1 MKNIDNG
8 RRRFALGT
16 ALGIGGVV
24 SGVFT
29 ATSLF
34 SQIKDFDKEKNAF
47 SIEPNIWLEIRE
59 DNKIVITIPRS
70 ELGQGV
76 RTSLSMITAEELDA
90 DWDLILPVNAVGDSK
105 YGNQSTGG
113 STSMRVFWDILRTA
127 GAQARMLL
135 LASAAQLWQIPI
147 DKCRTEKSY
156 VYEID
161 GQRSVPYSELI
172 DIASTLPVP
181 PASSVKLKQPS
192 EFKIIGKTKWHIDN
206 PDIVTGKAIFGSD
219 FRMEGMK
226 YAVVLR
232 PTEIGGSLKSFD
244 DTKAKNIDGYIASYQ
259 IPQGLAV
266 VAESTYIALSASDSI
281 NAEWNPGPIST
292 KDSRIITQELINTIG
307 NLPSLPLNTS
317 KTVESV
323 YEVPLLA
330 HATMEPM
337 NSFAHYHDDK
347 CDVWT
352 ITQNPQNARTR
363 VAGAVGLAQSDV
375 TVNVLLAG
383 GGFGRGHINDFVEMA
398 ARISKLS
405 GYPIKLF
412 YTKADCIRND
422 YYRSMSIHSVKAGI
436 DNSGKIT
443 GWIHKVA
450 SQGSVNGSNPSFQV
464 PNIQNLSSSRN
475 YSIPTGP
482 WRSVNSSQVV
492 FVNESLMDELAI
504 LANADPLEFRL
515 NITTNSRLK
524 RVIELVAEKAEWSKK
539 LPDNWGRGIA
549 CNVAYGSFA
558 AHVVEVSVS
567 NLGILKVERV
577 VAALDCGIAINPGNI
592 EAQFV
597 GSAIDGLSTAIKSEI
612 TIKNGRIEQ
621 SGFHNFQWLTMRES
635 PNIEVHIF
643 PSNESPGGIGELGFP
658 SVSPALCN
666 AIYDACKIRIK
677 RLPIK
682 HTSLHT
688 SHNYDDKIYQSNI
701 NIYPN
706 PFEDFVNVEFDI
718 STSQFGKYEFSVF
731 DILGNRVFSRQKE
744 YYHNRINEQLNLSKL
759 ISGAYILTIKMD
771 KNILFSNKLIKLSK

>member
-1 MKNIDNG
+1 MKNTDSG
-8 RRRFALGT
+8 RRRFVLGT
-16 ALGIGGVV
+16 ALGIGGIV

-34 SQIKDFDKEKNAF
+34 SQIKDFDKKINAF

-90 DWDLILPVNAVGDSK
+90 DWDLILPINAVGDAK

-113 STSMRVFWDILRTA
+113 STSTRFFWTTLRTA
-127 GAQARMLL
+127 GAQARMLF

-181 PASSVKLKQPS
+181 PAESVKLKQPS

-206 PDIVTGKAIFGSD
+206 SEIVTGKAIYGSD

-232 PTEIGGSLKSFD
+232 PPEIGGSLKSYD
-244 DTKAKNIDGYIASYQ
+244 DTKAKSIKGYIASYQ

-266 VAESTYIALSASDSI
+266 VADSTYITLLASESI
-281 NAEWNPGPIST
+281 NVEWNPGPISN
-292 KDSRIITQELINTIG
+292 KDSRIISEELLNTIG
-307 NLPSLPLNTS
+307 ELPSLPSNTS
-317 KTVESV
+317 KLAESV

-337 NSFAHYHDDK
+337 NSFANFTNNK

-363 VAGAVGLAQSDV
+363 VADAVELPESDV

-383 GGFGRGHINDFVEMA
+383 GGFGRGHNNDFVVIA

-412 YTKADCIRND
+412 YTKSDCIRND
-422 YYRSMSIHSVKAGI
+422 YYRSMSVHSVKAGI
-436 DNSGKIT
+436 DDTGKIS

-450 SQGSVNGSNPSFQV
+450 SQGNVSATNPSFQV

-504 LANADPLEFRL
+504 LANADPLVYRL
-515 NITTNSRLK
+515 NITTDSRLK
-524 RVIELVAEKAEWSKK
+524 RVIELVAEKADWGKK
-539 LPDNWGRGIA
+539 LPDGWGRGFA
-549 CNVAYGSFA
+549 CYVAYGSFA
-558 AHVVEVSVS
+558 AHVIEVSVS
-567 NLGILKVERV
+567 NLGILKVERII
-577 VAALDCGIAINPGNI
+577 VAVDCGIAINPGNI
-592 EAQFV
+592 ESQIV

-612 TIKNGRIEQ
+612 TVKNGRIEQ
-621 SGFHNFQWLTMRES
+621 SGFHDFQWLTMRES
-635 PNIEVHIF
+635 PNIEVHIV

-666 AIYDACKIRIK
+666 AIYNACKVRIR

-682 HTSLHT
+682 HTSLLT
-688 SHNYDDKIYQSNI
+688 SSIGDEFVSQTKI
-701 NIYPN
+701 NIHPN
-706 PFEDFVNVEFDI
+706 PFESMVNIDLDVDEGD
-718 STSQFGKYEFSVF
+718 FGKYQFSIF
-731 DILGNRVFSRQKE
+731 DILGDRVFYVEKD
-744 YYHNRINEQLNLSKL
+744 YYHSKVKEHLNLSHL
-759 ISGAYILTIKMD
+759 ISGAYILSIKSGS
-771 KNILFSNKLIKLSK
+771 KRIYSSKLIK

>member
-1 MKNIDNG
+1 MKDINYG
-8 RRRFALGT
+8 RRKFAIGAT
-16 ALGIGGVV
+16 LGIGGIV
-24 SGVFT
+24 SG
-29 ATSLF
+29 LF
-34 SQIKDFDKEKNAF
+34 PVTDLFAEIKSFDKEERAF
-47 SIEPNIWLEIRE
+47 SVEPNIWLEIRE
-59 DNKIVITIPRS
+59 DNRIAITIPRS

-90 DWDLILPVNAVGDSK
+90 DWDLILPINAVGDSK

-113 STSMRVFWDILRTA
+113 STSIRVFWNTLRTA

-147 DKCRTEKSY
+147 EKCRTEKSY

-161 GQRSVPYSELI
+161 GQRSVPFSELI

-181 PASSVKLKQPS
+181 SASSVKLKQPS

-232 PTEIGGSLKSFD
+232 PPEIGGSLESFD
-244 DTKAKNIDGYIASYQ
+244 DSKARNIDGYIASYQ

-266 VAESTYIALSASDSI
+266 VAESTYIAGSASRSI
-281 NAEWNPGPIST
+281 NVEWNPGPISN
-292 KDSRIITQELINTIG
+292 KDSTTITQELMNTIG
-307 NLPSLPLNTS
+307 DLPSLPPNTS
-317 KTVESV
+317 KTVESE

-337 NSFAHYHDDK
+337 NSFAHYHDNK

-352 ITQNPQNARTR
+352 VTQNPQNARTR
-363 VAGAVGLAQSDV
+363 VAGAVGLATSDV

-436 DNSGKIT
+436 DNNGNIT

-450 SQGSVNGSNPSFQV
+450 SQGSVNASNPPYQV
-464 PNIQNLSSSRN
+464 PNVQNLRSSRN

-504 LANADPLEFRL
+504 LADADPLVYRL
-515 NITTNSRLK
+515 NITSNPRLK
-524 RVIELVAEKAEWSKK
+524 RVMELVAEKAEWGKK
-539 LPDNWGRGIA
+539 LPDGWGRGFA
-549 CNVAYGSFA
+549 SYMAYGSFA

-567 NLGILKVERV
+567 NLGTLKVERV
-577 VAALDCGIAINPGNI
+577 IAALDCGIAINPGNV
-592 EAQFV
+592 ESQFV
-597 GSAIDGLSTAIKSEI
+597 GSAIDALSTAIKSEI

-635 PNIEVHIF
+635 PIVEVHIV
-643 PSNESPGGIGELGFP
+643 PSNESPGGLGELGFP

-666 AIYDACKIRIK
+666 AIYDACNIRIR

-682 HTSLHT
+682 HTSLIATDVKDDNT
-688 SHNYDDKIYQSNI
+688 SQSKVKIFPI
-701 NIYPN
+701 
-706 PFEDFVNVEFDI
+706 PFDDFVNIQFEL
-718 STSQFGKYEFSVF
+718 STNDYGRCEFSVF
-731 DILGNRVFSRQKE
+731 DILGNKVFSSEKE
-744 YYHNRINEQLNLSKL
+744 YYQSDIIERFNLNHL
-759 ISGAYILTIKMD
+759 ISGAYSLNIKLGNQKILTK
-771 KNILFSNKLIKLSK
+771 KLIK

>member
-8 RRRFALGT
+8 RRRFAIGT
-16 ALGIGGVV
+16 ALGIGGIVT
-24 SGVFT
+24 GFFT

-34 SQIKDFDKEKNAF
+34 SQIKSFDKEKNAF

-90 DWDLILPVNAVGDSK
+90 DWDLILPINAVGDAK

-113 STSMRVFWDILRTA
+113 STSTRVFWDTLRTA
-127 GAQARMLL
+127 GAQARLLL

-147 DKCRTEKSY
+147 EKCRTEKSY

-161 GQRSVPYSELI
+161 GPRSVPYSELI

-181 PASSVKLKQPS
+181 TAESVKLKQPS

-206 PDIVTGKAIFGSD
+206 PDIVTGKAIYGSD

-226 YAVVLR
+226 YALVLR
-232 PTEIGGSLKSFD
+232 PEEIGGTLKSFD
-244 DTKAKNIDGYIASYQ
+244 DTKAKSIDGYIASYQ

-266 VAESTYIALSASDSI
+266 VAESTYIARTASGSI
-281 NAEWNPGPIST
+281 NVEWNPGPIST
-292 KDSRIITQELINTIG
+292 KDSRIIAQELMNTIG
-307 NLPSLPLNTS
+307 DLPSLPSNTA
-317 KTVESV
+317 KIVEAV

-347 CDVWT
+347 CEIWT
-352 ITQNPQNARTR
+352 ITQNPQNARR
-363 VAGAVGLAQSDV
+363 LVAEAIGLPENDV
-375 TVNVLLAG
+375 TVNVLLSG
-383 GGFGRGHINDFVEMA
+383 GGFGRGHNNDFVVMA

-405 GYPIKLF
+405 GFPIKLF

-422 YYRSMSIHSVKAGI
+422 YYRSMSLHSVKAGI
-436 DNSGKIT
+436 DNNGKIT

-450 SQGSVNGSNPSFQV
+450 SQGSVNASNPSFQV

-504 LANADPLEFRL
+504 LANADPLEYRL
-515 NITTNSRLK
+515 NITTNSRLR
-524 RVIELVAEKAEWSKK
+524 RVIELVAEKAEWGKK
-539 LPDNWGRGIA
+539 LADGWGRGFA

-558 AHVVEVSVS
+558 AHVIEVSVS
-567 NLGILKVERV
+567 NHGTLKVERI

-612 TIKNGRIEQ
+612 TVKNGRIEQ
-621 SGFHNFQWLTMRES
+621 SGFHDFQWLTMRES
-635 PNIEVHIF
+635 PKIEVHIVA
-643 PSNESPGGIGELGFP
+643 SNESPGGIGELGFP
-658 SVSPALCN
+658 SISPALCN
-666 AIYDACKIRIK
+666 AIYDACKIRVR
-677 RLPIK
+677 RLPLR
-682 HTSLHT
+682 HASLLP
-688 SHNYDDKIYQSNI
+688 SSMDDEIASQTNF

-706 PFEDFVNVEFDI
+706 PFENFVNIDLYITNSEFGRCEYSI
-718 STSQFGKYEFSVF
+718 F
-731 DILGNRVFSRQKE
+731 DILGNKVFSIEKD
-744 YYHNRINEQLNLSKL
+744 YYQNKINEKLNLSQL
-759 ISGAYILTIKMD
+759 ISGAYTLTIKIGNN
-771 KNILFSNKLIKLSK
+771 KLFLKKLIK

>member
-1 MKNIDNG
+1 MKNIDYG
-8 RRRFALGT
+8 RRKFAVGA
-16 ALGIGGVV
+16 ALGIGGIV
-24 SGVFT
+24 SGLFT
-29 ATSLF
+29 ATDLF
-34 SQIKDFDKEKNAF
+34 SEIKSFDKEKKAF
-47 SIEPNIWLEIRE
+47 SIEPNIWLEIRD
-59 DNKIVITIPRS
+59 DNRIAITIPRS

-90 DWDLILPVNAVGDSK
+90 DWDLILPINAVGDSK

-113 STSMRVFWDILRTA
+113 STSTRVFWETLRTA

-135 LASAAQLWQIPI
+135 IASAAKLWQIPI
-147 DKCRTEKSY
+147 EKCRADKSF

-161 GQRSVPYSELI
+161 GQRKVPYSELI

-206 PDIVTGKAIFGSD
+206 PEIVTGKAIYGSD
-219 FRMEGMK
+219 YRMEGMK

-232 PTEIGGSLKSFD
+232 PPEIRGTLKSFD
-244 DTKAKNIDGYIASYQ
+244 DSNAKNIDGYIASYQ
-259 IPQGLAV
+259 IPYGIAV
-266 VAESTYIALSASDSI
+266 VAESTYIARLASVSI
-281 NAEWNPGPIST
+281 KAEWNPGPIST

-307 NLPSLPLNTS
+307 NLPSLPQNTT

-337 NSFAHYHDDK
+337 NAFAHYHNNK

-352 ITQNPQNARTR
+352 ITQNPQNARTN
-363 VAGAVGLAQSDV
+363 VANAIGLPLSDV
-375 TVNVLLAG
+375 TVNVLLSG
-383 GGFGRGHINDFVEMA
+383 GGFGRGHNSDYVEMA
-398 ARISKLS
+398 ALVSKLS
-405 GYPIKLF
+405 GFPIKLF

-422 YYRSMSIHSVKAGI
+422 FYRSMSIHSVKAGI
-436 DNSGKIT
+436 DNNGKIT

-450 SQGSVNGSNPSFQV
+450 SQGNVTASNPDYQV
-464 PNIQNLSSSRN
+464 PNIQNLKSSRN

-482 WRSVNSSQVV
+482 WRSVDSTQVV

-524 RVIELVAEKAEWSKK
+524 KVLEVLAEKAEWGKK

-549 CNVAYGSFA
+549 SYVNYGSFA

-567 NLGILKVERV
+567 DNGILKVERV

-592 EAQFV
+592 ESQFV
-597 GSAIDGLSTAIKSEI
+597 GSAIDALSTAIKSEI
-612 TIKNGRIEQ
+612 TIKNGQIEQ
-621 SGFHNFQWLTMRES
+621 SGFHDFQWLTMRES
-635 PNIEVHIF
+635 PNVEVHIV
-643 PSNESPGGIGELGFP
+643 PSNLSPGGLGELGFP

-677 RLPIK
+677 RLPIR
-682 HTSLHT
+682 HTSLLT
-688 SHNYDDKIYQSNI
+688 SFLDDGKISQSKI

-706 PFEDFVNVEFDI
+706 PFENFVNVEFDI
-718 STSQFGKYEFSVF
+718 SSSEFGKIEFSVF
-731 DILGNRVFSRQKE
+731 DILGNKVFSIEKE
-744 YYHNRINEQLNLSKL
+744 YYHEKISEKLNLSHL
-759 ISGAYILTIKMD
+759 ISGAYSFTLKLGND
-771 KNILFSNKLIKLSK
+771 KIITKKLIK